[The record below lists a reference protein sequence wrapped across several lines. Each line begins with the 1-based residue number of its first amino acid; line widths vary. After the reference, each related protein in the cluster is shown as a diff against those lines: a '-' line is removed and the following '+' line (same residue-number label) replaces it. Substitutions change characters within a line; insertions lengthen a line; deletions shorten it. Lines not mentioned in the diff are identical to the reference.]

1 MSWGTI
7 KVKSVVVILA
17 ESHQIGGRMSAGS
30 RKRMIDD
37 RYPGGEPGILTRLI
51 ECLGMVAKKNKP
63 GLSLEEIP
71 RSD

>member
-1 MSWGTI
+1 
-7 KVKSVVVILA
+7 
-17 ESHQIGGRMSAGS
+17 
-30 RKRMIDD
+30 MIDD